1 MLAEKRLIE
10 RPIAQEDAQMI
21 NIDGSLLTEIAQKG
35 SSIEAFR
42 TLEFA
47 PEPQCLGIYYPDS
60 ASWIIKIIA
69 INLHQQ
75 EESYDVME
83 VLRSI
88 KEYPDNL
95 GRV

>member
-1 MLAEKRLIE
+1 MLAEKHLIE
-10 RPIAQEDAQMI
+10 RPIAHEDAQMI

-35 SSIEAFR
+35 SSIEASR

-60 ASWIIKIIA
+60 AFWIIKIIA
-69 INLHQQ
+69 INLQQ
-75 EESYDVME
+75 EELYDVME

-88 KEYPDNL
+88 KEYLDSL